1 MPLDVIAGLTEGGT
15 CVSEAGPTVEVH
27 MQVHPEDPH
36 RFVNVIVLEEY
47 LSDKHMKEWADRVDE
62 LEFRRLKDTSKKF
75 LRVSSDLGLFGEEG
89 QGMDAPATANA
100 ASVGAPRA
108 DHDTPVDSEG
118 ADVGAGGERRCVC
131 VCVHGFACGVV
142 HANLLTSV
150 LLLFCF
156 VFLV

>member
-1 MPLDVIAGLTEGGT
+1 
-15 CVSEAGPTVEVH
+15 

-100 ASVGAPRA
+100 TSMGAPRA

-118 ADVGAGGERRCVC
+118 ADVGAKGERRCVC
-131 VCVHGFACGVV
+131 VCSWFCVWCCARQ
-142 HANLLTSV
+142 LTDIRPAFV
-150 LLLFCF
+150 FFCF
-156 VFLV
+156 FFV